1 VGDGDPLLGMS
12 AHGGH
17 PALGTFLHDVIS
29 HVLHPT
35 GWVLQRSLG
44 GWVVPLASVTVSS
57 PTDLLT
63 RYRRVLPPFLSPYYA
78 EPLAIENG
86 SGSYVFTTDGD
97 RYLDFFGGVLTTMIG
112 HDHPA
117 VTAAVQAQ
125 AAKVMHTST
134 LYLSQPMI
142 EFAEMV
148 VAASGIPDARVYF
161 TPSGSEANDAA
172 ILLATVHRRSSQILA
187 IRNSYHGRV
196 FSTQAVTS
204 HASWRSTA
212 LSGLQVQFVQ
222 GGYRLRSPFRDLDD
236 DAFVDACV
244 DDLVQLL
251 DMTSAGDVA
260 AMIAEPIQ
268 GVGGFATPPDG
279 MFGRF
284 GKELANR
291 GILFISDEVQTG
303 WGRTGEHF
311 WGYQAHAIVPDML
324 TFAKGVGNGI
334 TLAGVVARAEI
345 MDSIDVLNFSTF
357 GGNPLSAA
365 AGIATLRT
373 VQEQNLQAN
382 AKAMGERFESAM
394 RPVSD
399 ATPWIAEMRGR
410 GLMWA
415 FEVCDPGT
423 IEPDKIRT
431 AEFHE
436 ACKRHKLLVG
446 KGGLY
451 GNVIRLAPMLNVT
464 PEEIDQ
470 GVDALRTAIAEVA

>member
-1 VGDGDPLLGMS
+1 MTTS
-12 AHGGH
+12 A
-17 PALGTFLHDVIS
+17 D
-29 HVLHPT
+29 
-35 GWVLQRSLG
+35 
-44 GWVVPLASVTVSS
+44 LAA
-57 PTDLLT
+57 
-63 RYRRVLPPFLSPYYA
+63 RYRRVLPSFLAPYYA
-78 EPLAIENG
+78 DPISIDHGA
-86 SGSYVFTTDGD
+86 GSYVFDLEGN

-125 AAKVMHTST
+125 AAKVVHTST
-134 LYLSQPMI
+134 LYLSEPMI

-148 VAASGIPDARVYF
+148 AAASGIPDARVYF

-172 ILLATVHRRSSQILA
+172 ILLATSYRKSSQILA

-204 HASWRSTA
+204 HSSWRSTA

-236 DAFVDACV
+236 DAYSDACV
-244 DDLVQLL
+244 NDLVQLL

-284 GKELANR
+284 GKELSNR

-311 WGYQAHAIVPDML
+311 WGYQAHGIVPDML
-324 TFAKGVGNGI
+324 TFAKGVGNGV
-334 TLAGVVARAEI
+334 TLAGVVARADI
-345 MDSIDVLNFSTF
+345 MNTIKVLNFSTF

-373 VQEQNLQAN
+373 VQQEGLQAN
-382 AKAMGERFESAM
+382 AKAMGARFAAAM
-394 RPVSD
+394 QPVAD

-415 FEVCDPGT
+415 FEICEPGG
-423 IEPDKIRT
+423 IEPDKART
-431 AEFHE
+431 GEFHE
-436 ACKRHKLLVG
+436 ASKRHGVLVG

-464 PEEIDQ
+464 ADELDEGIA
-470 GVDALRTAIAEVA
+470 ALTSTIADIA

>member
-1 VGDGDPLLGMS
+1 MTNS
-12 AHGGH
+12 A
-17 PALGTFLHDVIS
+17 D
-29 HVLHPT
+29 
-35 GWVLQRSLG
+35 
-44 GWVVPLASVTVSS
+44 LAA
-57 PTDLLT
+57 
-63 RYRRVLPPFLSPYYA
+63 RYRRVLPSFLSPYYA
-78 EPLAIENG
+78 DPIAIDHG
-86 SGSYVFTTDGD
+86 AGSYVFDLDGTK
-97 RYLDFFGGVLTTMIG
+97 YLDFFGGVLTTMIG

-125 AAKVMHTST
+125 AAKVLHTST
-134 LYLSQPMI
+134 LYLSEPMI

-148 VAASGIPDARVYF
+148 CEASGIPDARVYF

-172 ILLATVHRRSSQILA
+172 LLLATSYRKSSQILA

-196 FSTQAVTS
+196 FSTQAITS
-204 HASWRSTA
+204 PSSWRSTA

-236 DAFVDACV
+236 EAFTEACTN
-244 DDLVQLL
+244 DLVQLL

-303 WGRTGEHF
+303 WGRTGDHF
-311 WGYQAHAIVPDML
+311 WGYQAHDIVPDML

-334 TLAGVVARAEI
+334 TLAGVVARADI
-345 MDSIDVLNFSTF
+345 MDTIDVLQFSTF

-365 AGIATLRT
+365 AGSATLKT
-373 VQEQNLQAN
+373 VQDENLQGN
-382 AKAMGERFESAM
+382 AKVMGERFDAAM
-394 RPVSD
+394 RPVAD

-415 FEVCDPGT
+415 FEICEPGG
-423 IEPDKIRT
+423 IEPDKART
-431 AEFHE
+431 GEFHE
-436 ACKRHKLLVG
+436 ACRRHGLLVG

-451 GNVIRLAPMLNVT
+451 GNVVRRAPMLNIT
-464 PEEIDQ
+464 ADELDEGIA
-470 GVDALRTAIAEVA
+470 ALQAAIGDVG

>member
-1 VGDGDPLLGMS
+1 VTTS
-12 AHGGH
+12 A
-17 PALGTFLHDVIS
+17 D
-29 HVLHPT
+29 
-35 GWVLQRSLG
+35 
-44 GWVVPLASVTVSS
+44 LAA
-57 PTDLLT
+57 
-63 RYRRVLPPFLSPYYA
+63 RYRRVLPSFLSPYYA
-78 EPLAIENG
+78 EPISIDHG
-86 SGSYVFTTDGD
+86 SGGYVWDLEGR

-134 LYLSQPMI
+134 LYLSEPMI

-148 VAASGIPDARVYF
+148 ADVSGIPDARVFF
-161 TPSGSEANDAA
+161 TPSGTEANDTA
-172 ILLATVHRRSSQILA
+172 ILLATSYRKSNQVLA
-187 IRNSYHGRV
+187 IRNSYHGRS
-196 FSTQAVTS
+196 FTAQAITS
-204 HASWRSTA
+204 HSSWSSTS

-236 DAFVDACV
+236 EAYTEACV

-260 AMIAEPIQ
+260 CLIAEPIQ

-279 MFGRF
+279 MFGQF
-284 GKELANR
+284 HKEISNR
-291 GILFISDEVQTG
+291 GILFVSDEVQTG

-311 WGYQAHAIVPDML
+311 WGYQAHGIVPDML
-324 TFAKGVGNGI
+324 TFAKGVGNGV
-334 TLAGVVARAEI
+334 TLAGIVARADI
-345 MDSIDVLNFSTF
+345 MDTINVLNFSTF

-373 VQEQNLQAN
+373 VQQDNLQAN
-382 AKAMGERFESAM
+382 AKAMGERFEAAM
-394 RPVSD
+394 RPVVE

-415 FEVCDPGT
+415 FEVCEPGGV
-423 IEPDKIRT
+423 EPDKART
-431 AEFHE
+431 GEFHE
-436 ACKRHKLLVG
+436 ACKRHGLLVG

-464 PEEIDQ
+464 ADELDEGIAVLRAAI
-470 GVDALRTAIAEVA
+470 VDVG